1 MFGVCFAAVSK
12 VIFRMCQ
19 GNITAIIIIIIA
31 GGVVANYFRSA

>member
-12 VIFRMCQ
+12 VILRMCQ
-19 GNITAIIIIIIA
+19 GNITAIIIIIA